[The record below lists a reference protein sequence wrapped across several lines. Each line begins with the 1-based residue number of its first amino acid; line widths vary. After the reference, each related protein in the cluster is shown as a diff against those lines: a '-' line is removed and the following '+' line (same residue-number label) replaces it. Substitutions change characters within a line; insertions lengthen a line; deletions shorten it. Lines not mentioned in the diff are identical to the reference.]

1 MRLSKKP
8 IWNKKRIPDTKV
20 SGIFDKP
27 SNIFLNLRTQK
38 IWELGIIVL
47 RLPMGKLMCLS
58 NKVSS
63 ILPAAITEISGA
75 SS

>member
-1 MRLSKKP
+1 ME
-8 IWNKKRIPDTKV
+8 V
-20 SGIFDKP
+20 
-27 SNIFLNLRTQK
+27 
-38 IWELGIIVL
+38 GIIVL
-47 RLPMGKLMCLS
+47 RLLLGKLICLS